1 MISKFVEI
9 DPRQKLLPTIKK
21 AD

>member
-1 MISKFVEI
+1 MGCIFCKT
-9 DPRQKLLPTIKK
+9 DPGQYLLPTIKK